1 MKLPHLDW
9 VNQDSPYLRQHKEG
23 FRLLRFYSDM
33 EQAFNSYHTEAYLYR
48 VRWALLVAMMLMLLF
63 SLLDALTLPS
73 GVREQ
78 VLTLRLGLILPT
90 LFLTWWSTHHQVWLE
105 KLQLIG
111 GFSAICAGLGVVGII
126 GVARAGNVP
135 LPYEGLILVVVFFYF
150 LTGLRFVAASVCG
163 WLTFLAYLTMELIH
177 GLPPEVLIYN
187 CFFLATANVIGSVG
201 CYFLEYAARENF
213 LAQGLLQDLA
223 EKDGLTGIL
232 NRRAYHEH
240 TERSWRQ
247 ASREQV
253 PVAVMMIDVDF
264 FKRYNDNY
272 GHGAGDE
279 ALKKVAEVLAEH
291 AKRPLDV
298 VARYGGEEFI
308 GLWYNVSETSINEI
322 AEDIRRGVE
331 QLHIAHQYSDASKVV
346 TISIGIAY
354 LTPRPHI
361 PNEEAQRLADVALY
375 LAKENGRN
383 QAVLKRHGY

>member
-9 VNQDSPYLRQHKEG
+9 VNQDSPYLRQHKDG
-23 FRLLRFYSDM
+23 FRLLRFYADM
-33 EQAFNSYHTEAYLYR
+33 ERAFDRYHTDVYLIR
-48 VRWALLVAMMLMLLF
+48 IRWALLVAVFLMGMF
-63 SLLDALTLPS
+63 ALLDALTMPS
-73 GVREQ
+73 EVRNPV
-78 VLTLRLGLILPT
+78 VLLRLGLIVPML
-90 LFLTWWSTHHQVWLE
+90 LLTWWSTYHERLVKH
-105 KLQLIG
+105 LQLIG
-111 GFSAICAGLGVVGII
+111 GFCALAAGLGVVAIVGT
-126 GVARAGNVP
+126 ARAHDFP
-135 LPYEGLILVVVFFYF
+135 LPYEGLILVIVFFYF
-150 LTGLRFVAASVCG
+150 LAGLRFVAASVCG
-163 WLTFLAYLTMELIH
+163 WLTFLAYLSMELLM
-177 GLPPEVLIYN
+177 GMPAETLIFN

-201 CYFLEYAARENF
+201 CYFLEYASRENF

-223 EKDGLTGIL
+223 EKDGLTGLL
-232 NRRAYHEH
+232 NRRAFNEY

-264 FKRYNDNY
+264 FKRYNDHF
-272 GHGAGDE
+272 GHSAGDE
-279 ALKKVAEVLAEH
+279 ALKKVAGVLAEH

-308 GLWYNVSETSINEI
+308 GLWFNVSEMAIREI
-322 AEDIRRGVE
+322 AEDLRRGVE
-331 QLHIAHQYSDASKVV
+331 QLHMAHPQSDAAQVV